1 VIFNKE
7 MVHGRER
14 VTTDEHRILRGAIL
28 ARRQTKR
35 RHVTELSCTMAQQQ
49 KHAKTVTR
57 SHKRH
62 QKMLKYICQGNLAT
76 DVCTNSMDYVQQVL

>member
-1 VIFNKE
+1 
-7 MVHGRER
+7 
-14 VTTDEHRILRGAIL
+14 
-28 ARRQTKR
+28 
-35 RHVTELSCTMAQQQ
+35 MAQQQ